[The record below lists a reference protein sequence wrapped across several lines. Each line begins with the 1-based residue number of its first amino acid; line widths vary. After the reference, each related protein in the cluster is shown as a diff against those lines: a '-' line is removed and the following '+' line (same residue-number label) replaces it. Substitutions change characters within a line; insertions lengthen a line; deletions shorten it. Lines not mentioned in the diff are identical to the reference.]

1 MLLKEMKAD
10 RLSVYVYDSR
20 ENMGKRVAED
30 FADYV
35 KGLLKTKDTVNII
48 FAAAPSQND
57 FLGYLKK
64 IKDIRWDRIN
74 VFHMDEYI
82 GIGIESEQS
91 FARFVK
97 EHVADVFNVKEF
109 FALNGKAENIDA
121 ECERYSKLLRE
132 NKPDVVCLGIGENGH
147 IAFNDP
153 WVADFW
159 DGKEVKKVKLD
170 EVCRNQQVNDKCFPD
185 IDSVPKCAMTL
196 TVPALMRANAMFCT
210 VPAAT
215 KANAVK
221 DAVLGRIGEDC
232 PATAMRIHKNAA
244 LYCDKDSGKYLLRN

>member
-1 MLLKEMKAD
+1 MILKSMKKDKLKVFVHDD
-10 RLSVYVYDSR
+10 RES
-20 ENMGKRVAED
+20 MGKQVAKD

-35 KGLLKTKDTVNII
+35 RKALTEKDELNVI

-57 FLGYLKK
+57 FLKSLGEEKGVDWK
-64 IKDIRWDRIN
+64 RVKA
-74 VFHMDEYI
+74 FHMDEYI
-82 GIGIESEQS
+82 GIGIDDEQS

-97 EHVADVFNVKEF
+97 ENVVDRLGIENF
-109 FALNGKAENIDA
+109 FAINGKAENIDA

-132 NKPDVVCLGIGENGH
+132 NKPDIVCLGIGENGH

-159 DGKEVKKVKLD
+159 DDKDVKKVKLD

-185 IDSVPKCAMTL
+185 IDSVPKCAITL

-221 DAVLGRIGEDC
+221 NTVLGRIGEDC
-232 PATAMRIHKNAA
+232 PATAMRIHKNAV
-244 LYCDKDSGKYLLRN
+244 LYCDKDSGKYLL